1 MKWRK
6 QLIAAG
12 IVALATA
19 AGLILTA
26 CSKED
31 DTSAAG
37 KVTIEYFNQKREMA
51 DTLKE
56 IIKDFEAEILTSTL
70 K

>member
-12 IVALATA
+12 IVALATT

-31 DTSAAG
+31 DTSADG
-37 KVTIEYFNQKREMA
+37 KVTIEYFNQKTEMV

-56 IIKDFEAEILTSTL
+56 IIKDFEAEILTFTL

>member
-12 IVALATA
+12 IVALATT

-31 DTSAAG
+31 DTSADG
-37 KVTIEYFNQKREMA
+37 KVTIEYFNQKKEMDA
-51 DTLKE
+51 PLKE
-56 IIKDFEAEILTSTL
+56 IIKDFGLYNFCSG
-70 K
+70 